1 MAALKPKLR
10 GFGRIETRLAI
21 LALLPFIA
29 LVYWGAETLAF
40 RSAMEDGRSL
50 LADRLQIVRRAVET
64 EVDRFRALSAIVAQ
78 DPRIAQALTAGTA
91 EARSRADA
99 YLKTVGDLA
108 GAEQVYLMDTTGLT
122 VSGSRAG
129 EPESFIGG
137 RYDFRPYFLKAMA
150 FGEGRYYGVGVTTGK
165 PGYFVASRVEKD
177 GRILGVVA
185 TKVDMSP
192 LETTWARAGQAVG
205 VADGE
210 GVVFLTG
217 LPQWRYR
224 FLFPPRDGTGQIL
237 GRERRYAGTDVLER
251 PPLLGSQARPLD
263 RPAMPDLP
271 AFSADAATDLLFAF
285 SRSAIDD
292 WQLFAT
298 LPLSGPRGF
307 AQLVAV
313 ASVLCAL
320 LLLVG
325 AIVVKQRRSMIAMKL
340 RETRVLE
347 ERVAERTRDL
357 ASEVEMRRRTEAE
370 LRATHDSL
378 IHSERLAAL
387 GRMSAA
393 IVHEIG
399 QPLSALESR
408 LATVDHYGRQ
418 SGREEIVRNVSSMRD
433 LLGRMRRTMHHL
445 RSFAGRRDGRDTADV
460 DLNEALDAA
469 LVIAAPR
476 AREAGVR
483 LLSELPSGLPLTR
496 GVAVRLEQ
504 VFINLIVN
512 GIDATRQAAGAQITI
527 RSDISDGFVTIH
539 VDDEG
544 CGIDEAVQERLGE
557 PFFTTKITGEG
568 LGLGL
573 AISNTILEDHGG
585 ALTFSSR
592 DGGGTRAS
600 VRLPVV
606 AGAVTPHL
614 ESA

>member
-1 MAALKPKLR
+1 MKPTSAW
-10 GFGRIETRLAI
+10 FGRSSLRLGIVVLLPLVILLYAGVERLA
-21 LALLPFIA
+21 L
-29 LVYWGAETLAF
+29 

-64 EVDRFRALSAIVAQ
+64 EVDRFRALSAIVAE
-78 DPRIAQALTAGTA
+78 DPRIAEALLAGKP
-91 EARSRADA
+91 EARLRADD
-99 YLKTVGDLA
+99 YLRTVGDLA
-108 GAEQVYLMDTTGLT
+108 GAEQVYVMDATGLT
-122 VSGSRAG
+122 ISGSRAG
-129 EPESFIGG
+129 QPESFIGN

-185 TKVDMSP
+185 TKVDMSS

-224 FLFPPRDGTGQIL
+224 FLFPPSGSTGEIL
-237 GRERRYAGTDVLER
+237 KRERRYAGTDVLER
-251 PPLLGSQARPLD
+251 PPLLSGEAPRLDQAASPFSPAYRED
-263 RPAMPDLP
+263 RASD
-271 AFSADAATDLLFAF
+271 TLFAF
-285 SRSAIDD
+285 SRSTIDD

-307 AQLVAV
+307 AQLVAL

-325 AIVVKQRRSMIAMKL
+325 GIVVKQRRSMIAMKL
-340 RETRVLE
+340 RENLVLE

-357 ASEVEMRRRTEAE
+357 AAEVEMRRRTEAE

-418 SGREEIVRNVSSMRD
+418 AGREEIGRNVSAMRD

-445 RSFAGRRDGRDTADV
+445 RSFAGRRDGRDMTDV
-460 DLNEALDAA
+460 DLTEALDAA
-469 LVIAAPR
+469 LVIAAPK
-476 AREAGVR
+476 AREAGVK
-483 LLSELPSGLPLTR
+483 LVSDLPSGLPPTR

-512 GIDATRQAAGAQITI
+512 GIDATRQAGGTQIAI
-527 RSDISDGFVTIH
+527 QSDVSDHFVTIH

-544 CGIDEAVQERLGE
+544 DGIDEAVRERLGE

-573 AISNTILEDHGG
+573 AISRTILEDHGG
-585 ALTFSSR
+585 ALSFSAR
-592 DGGGTRAS
+592 ATGGTRAS
-600 VRLPVV
+600 VSLPVV
-606 AGAVTPHL
+606 ARPVSPQL
-614 ESA
+614 ENA